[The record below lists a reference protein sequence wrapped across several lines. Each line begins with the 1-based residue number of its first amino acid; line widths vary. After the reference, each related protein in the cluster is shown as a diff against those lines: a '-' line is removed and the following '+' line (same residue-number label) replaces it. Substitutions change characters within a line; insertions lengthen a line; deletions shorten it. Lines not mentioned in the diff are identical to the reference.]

1 MDQRGTGDSGWRRGE
16 EPRRHGG
23 RHRSN
28 SDPDA
33 DLGDVVYG
41 QDGRVLRDRFGRP
54 VRRRPAA
61 ERRDRPERPERPDR
75 SRDTRKDRERE
86 LREREARARHEQ
98 PRAFGRR
105 DDVNLRSRGYRRPD
119 ERTPRDPDRPRQ
131 YIPTPEEQ
139 ARRERE
145 DRYAR
150 RQADAYRARER
161 AAYREVE
168 PGPDRPRPRRRRPG
182 YADAQPKRRRQF
194 RMPRMPRVGCGGC
207 LGRILAV
214 VLVLAVVTTLWADTR
229 LNRVEAK
236 PEQRVANTA
245 GTNWLLVGSDSRQGL
260 SEEDIARLG
269 TGGDVGVGRTDTVML
284 LHIPTTGKAK
294 LISLPRDSYVSVPG
308 YGMDKLNASFT
319 YGGPQLLTETVEQA
333 TGLRI
338 DHYAEIGM
346 GGLANT
352 VDAVGG
358 VTVCPE
364 EPITDPLANLDI
376 AAGCQKVDGATALG
390 YVRTRATANGDLDRV
405 ARQREFFAALL
416 DKVTSPATL
425 INPLRSIPMLNR
437 VTGSFTVGEGDHVW
451 HLARVALAM
460 RGVETE
466 TVPVG
471 GFADYDV
478 GNVVLWDEAGANAL
492 FDSIS

>member
-61 ERRDRPERPERPDR
+61 ERRDRPERPDR

-194 RMPRMPRVGCGGC
+194 RMPRMPHVGCGGC